1 MIPGFRPPAPPAE
14 RPIIEG
20 VIGQLKDLL
29 GLGRHRAK
37 TLSGLPARLAAKVA
51 LYTCGQRGT
60 TKSGSHS
67 TITTPGAPSTRRRY
81 GSPRRPSFPC

>member
-1 MIPGFRPPAPPAE
+1 MLPRRKTTAGRAPDY
-14 RPIIEG
+14 RG

-51 LYTCGQRGT
+51 LYTCGQQST
-60 TKSGSHS
+60 TK
-67 TITTPGAPSTRRRY
+67 
-81 GSPRRPSFPC
+81 